1 MAPVPEPSCVAH
13 FSSTKAMLVSCDA
26 GLSCFGV
33 CGDDS
38 GTAAGTEGLNR
49 EASQEVS
56 SLGIHKLTYL
66 GFSDSVDDKH
76 ESTLSV
82 DEPKSCN

>member
-1 MAPVPEPSCVAH
+1 MAPVPEPSCAAH
-13 FSSTKAMLVSCDA
+13 FSSTKTVLVSCDA

-33 CGDDS
+33 CGVS

-66 GFSDSVDDKH
+66 GFVDDKH

>member
-66 GFSDSVDDKH
+66 GFVDDKH

>member
-33 CGDDS
+33 CGDS

-66 GFSDSVDDKH
+66 GFVDDKH

-82 DEPKSCN
+82 NEPKSCN